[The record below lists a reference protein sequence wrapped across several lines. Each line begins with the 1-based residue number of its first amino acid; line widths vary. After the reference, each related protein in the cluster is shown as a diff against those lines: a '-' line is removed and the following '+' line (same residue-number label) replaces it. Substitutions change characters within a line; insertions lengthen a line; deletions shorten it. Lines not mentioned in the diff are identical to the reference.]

1 MHILVGATG
10 SVACVKLPELVRE
23 LKVFEDVSCT
33 ILMKIAATNG

>member
-33 ILMKIAATNG
+33 MLMKIAATNG